1 MLTWRPVDRSLGDSG
16 AGMARPTAWYTLRVR
31 FPCKEIKLDIR
42 ELPASLRDRFD
53 TQRTLSLLH
62 VTLTD
67 QNLKVKVG
75 GFGMPFSNPGH
86 PSHGWINRN
95 EPIASGMTLTD
106 ILAQTEFRLVV
117 AAPSGPLARH
127 WDLSLL
133 PPPFMYPYGTDHA
146 WAGKDYQERLKGKTG
161 DKFRRSWTFDNT
173 NACITALTQSQVQD
187 VAWLYWA
194 ADEIAELQ
202 FPAYFIAI
210 PERKREFYVVIR
222 LKDDFTKT
230 FDAAWRRFQKE
241 DLFKLLLRR
250 TPNDPAPCEWQT
262 RFLDYWQGID
272 LLANHHQI
280 EPENDEIV
288 IHVRQSKPEDH
299 LQNFEPTV
307 FDSRQ
312 EALAQ
317 GEEH

>member
-1 MLTWRPVDRSLGDSG
+1 
-16 AGMARPTAWYTLRVR
+16 MARPTAWYTLRVR
-31 FPCKEIKLDIR
+31 FPYKGIKLDIR
-42 ELPASLRDRFD
+42 ELPNSLRDRFD

-62 VTLTD
+62 ITLTD
-67 QNLKVKVG
+67 PNLKVKVA

-86 PSHGWINRN
+86 LSDGWINRN
-95 EPIASGMTLTD
+95 EPIVSGMTLTD

-117 AAPSGPLARH
+117 AAPFGPLMCR
-127 WDLSLL
+127 WELSLL
-133 PPPFMYPYGTDHA
+133 PPPFVYPYGTDHA
-146 WAGKDYQERLKGKTG
+146 WAGKYYQQLLKSNTG
-161 DKFRRSWTFDNT
+161 EKFRRSWTFDNT
-173 NACITALTQSQVQD
+173 NACIAALTQSQVQD
-187 VAWLYWA
+187 VAWLDWA
-194 ADEIAELQ
+194 ADDIAELQ

-222 LKDDFTKT
+222 LKNDFTST
-230 FDAAWRRFQKE
+230 FDAAWRRFRKE
-241 DLFKLLLRR
+241 DLFKLLLHR
-250 TPNDPAPCEWQT
+250 TPNDPVPCEWQA

-272 LLANHHQI
+272 LLAINHQI

-288 IHVRQSKPEDH
+288 IHVRRSKPDDD

-312 EALAQ
+312 AALTQ